1 MGCMITFLIG
11 KIKLHKQ
18 KSKQTNIL
26 LPTLLPNLFTYG
38 LQMLMS
44 FEEYPKRDSRLG
56 FYNNQ
61 KMKERGEGLNPFLD
75 RLKIEEI
82 LGLFGQHLSFTC
94 A

>member
-1 MGCMITFLIG
+1 MDRGYTGLDGLYDYFLTG

-38 LQMLMS
+38 LQMLIS

-56 FYNNQ
+56 FTIIR
-61 KMKERGEGLNPFLD
+61 K
-75 RLKIEEI
+75 
-82 LGLFGQHLSFTC
+82 
-94 A
+94 